1 MTNRKHQSQ
10 RGSLVNS
17 TKYLRK
23 EFISYT
29 PLSFSFREQKQKEY
43 ILGQRYSNTKT
54 RQRYYKRICPWSFF
68 LKWPA
73 QELSYSLYYLIYTNC
88 NENF

>member
-29 PLSFSFREQKQKEY
+29 PLY
-43 ILGQRYSNTKT
+43 ILFQRIEAE
-54 RQRYYKRICPWSFF
+54 RIHPRAA
-68 LKWPA
+68 L
-73 QELSYSLYYLIYTNC
+73 L
-88 NENF
+88 